1 MNKAKVND
9 QFTFDIEEKNGK
21 LLVNGEAIEPCIQK
35 SSDGSFHIIHDFKSY
50 NVDIENINMEEKA
63 FDLLINGTSYSVQM
77 QDRFDLLLKE
87 LGMSALAGSK
97 VDELKAP
104 MPGLV
109 LNVHVENGQEVQ
121 KGDPVLVLEAMKME
135 NVLKA
140 PGDGVIKTVNIQKG
154 DAVEKNQVLIVME

>member
-9 QFTFDIEEKNGK
+9 QFTFNIEEKKGDLFINGQK
-21 LLVNGEAIEPCIQK
+21 TEACIQK
-35 SSDGSFHIIHDFKSY
+35 ASDGSFHIIHDYKSY
-50 NVDIENINMEEKA
+50 NVDIEDINAEEKT
-63 FDLLINGTSYSVQM
+63 FDLLVNGNSYSVQM

-87 LGMSALAGSK
+87 LGMSALAGNK

-109 LNVHVENGQEVQ
+109 LQVHVANGKEIK
-121 KGDPVLVLEAMKME
+121 KGEPVLVLEAMKME

-140 PGDGVIKTVNIQKG
+140 PADGVIKTVTVEKG